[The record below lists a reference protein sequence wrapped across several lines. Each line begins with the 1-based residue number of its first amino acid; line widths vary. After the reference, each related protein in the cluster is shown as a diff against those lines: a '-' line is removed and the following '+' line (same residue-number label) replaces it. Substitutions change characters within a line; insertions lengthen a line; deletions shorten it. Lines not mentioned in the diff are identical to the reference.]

1 LENYEVVLAALY
13 KYAQKIRDT
22 GPQDYLFAEIK
33 RVGQLNFDFA
43 SQKPEV
49 DYVVSL
55 ARTM

>member
-1 LENYEVVLAALY
+1 VVLAALY